1 MTATSTTMGDTS
13 WFLDIG
19 VVHHLTSDLN
29 NLTIHNPFTGG
40 DKVIVG
46 DGKGL
51 SIANIG
57 KFSLASSSGSF
68 VFNDVLHVLSI
79 TTNLVSVQRFYSN
92 NGTFIEFHPSHFVVK
107 DQKTRLALLQG
118 KIEKSLYKLPTA
130 PRVFD
135 HPLAFYF
142 TCSTSDAGS
151 LRLRHN
157 RLGHPFVDV
166 VSKILFLC
174 KIPLKHDNNN
184 SVCESCQLA
193 KSHHLPFERFTSR
206 AIKPFGLIHVDLW
219 GATPIVLS
227 MVLDIF
233 SC

>member
-29 NLTIHNPFTGG
+29 NLTIHNPFTGE

-79 TTNLVSVQRFYSN
+79 TTNLVSVQRFCLDN
-92 NGTFIEFHPSHFVVK
+92 DTFIEFHPSHFVVN

-118 KIEKSLYKLPTA
+118 KIEKGLYKLPTA
-130 PRVFD
+130 PRVVD

-184 SVCESCQLA
+184 SVCESC
-193 KSHHLPFERFTSR
+193 
-206 AIKPFGLIHVDLW
+206 
-219 GATPIVLS
+219 
-227 MVLDIF
+227 
-233 SC
+233 